1 MSEDA
6 AEELI
11 KNTYDLGDYA
21 FADIEFSDWE
31 NAEGDESFWNVSLH
45 LRSSDKSIGVGTCW
59 FNNVDKEVSF
69 YVDLE
74 EIMEMISK
82 EVGFK
87 MHSFVL
93 NEFGK
98 TINPELNVQVF
109 GRDYT

>member
-21 FADIEFSDWE
+21 FADIEFSDLE
-31 NAEGDESFWNVSLH
+31 YAEEGESFWNVSLH

-59 FNNVDKEVSF
+59 FSEEDKEVSF
-69 YVDLE
+69 YVEME
-74 EIMEMISK
+74 EIMDMISK
-82 EVGFK
+82 EVGSK

-98 TINPELNVQVF
+98 TINPELNVQVY